1 MSNLKS
7 MTLAAAALGIL
18 AAAPLQAQF
27 VSDKSPAAVTTVAE
41 LLKNGKQDQE
51 ASLEGF
57 IVEQVKRKK
66 YVFADETGRIIAE
79 IPDKVFQGQRVDP
92 KTKIR
97 IAGEVEVEDAEDEG
111 CDVYRVTGGKAADWA
126 RSGWEA
132 TGFLSENKYDAV
144 LLDLGLPGKDG
155 MSVLRELRAKD
166 SETPVVI
173 LTARDGLDDRL
184 AGLDAGADDYVV
196 KPFHMSEVLAR
207 LRAIERRRQGAQA
220 ASKVLT
226 NGTMTLNCETKTVR
240 LHAPEGDKEVALSKR
255 EFDLMEAL
263 MTRPGAILSRT
274 TLEERLYGDGDMPE
288 SNALEFII
296 HGLRKK
302 LGANAIGNV
311 RGLGWMVHKG
321 RAAGR

>member
-1 MSNLKS
+1 
-7 MTLAAAALGIL
+7 MTEKIL
-18 AAAPLQAQF
+18 L
-27 VSDKSPAAVTTVAE
+27 
-41 LLKNGKQDQE
+41 
-51 ASLEGF
+51 
-57 IVEQVKRKK
+57 
-66 YVFADETGRIIAE
+66 
-79 IPDKVFQGQRVDP
+79 
-92 KTKIR
+92 
-97 IAGEVEVEDAEDEG
+97 VEDDPMIGEAVVNALADA
-111 CDVYRVTGGKAADWA
+111 GKAADWA

-132 TGFLSENKYDAV
+132 TGFLSENKYDAL

-166 SETPVVI
+166 SETPV
-173 LTARDGLDDRL
+173 
-184 AGLDAGADDYVV
+184 ADDYVV